1 METLSS
7 SPCQLGLGVVLR
19 HLSLSPYKIR
29 KKRKFEKA
37 EEFATRI
44 KKVYEKAKVVL
55 RKSQEEIQKYAN
67 RKKSK
72 PEEYKVE
79 DWVLLIPNIKCRKDD
94 WKN

>member
-1 METLSS
+1 
-7 SPCQLGLGVVLR
+7 
-19 HLSLSPYKIR
+19 
-29 KKRKFEKA
+29 
-37 EEFATRI
+37 
-44 KKVYEKAKVVL
+44 VYEKAKVVL